1 MEAIEMAERAAVAE
15 AELAVADIAADMGDM
30 LGDIAEEEGNPN
42 QEQEVRISES
52 RIFSNFI
59 FK

>member
-1 MEAIEMAERAAVAE
+1 MAERAAVAE

-42 QEQEVRISES
+42 QEQEVRI
-52 RIFSNFI
+52 I
-59 FK
+59 